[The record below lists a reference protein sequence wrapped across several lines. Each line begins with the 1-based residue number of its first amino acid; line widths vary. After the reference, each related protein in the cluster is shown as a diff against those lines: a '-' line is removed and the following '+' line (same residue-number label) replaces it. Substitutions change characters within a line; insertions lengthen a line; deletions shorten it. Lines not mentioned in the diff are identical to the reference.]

1 MEEIA
6 IIDLVKQRIGDARR
20 ILAICHVNP
29 DGDAIGCLTGLGL
42 ALRSLGKSVTM
53 ACPTSPLPA
62 SLTFVPGSDEIV
74 NVLGGPYDLIIVLD
88 SSGLDR
94 VDKLY
99 DAELFSR
106 VPVINIDHHFTN
118 ENFGAVNWV
127 DVNAAAASEMA
138 LTLVKAMGV
147 RLDGKIGTCLL
158 TGITTDTLGFR
169 TSSTTSRTLR
179 SAADLMDAGASL
191 PDIVEQ
197 VYNAK
202 PLGVARVWGE
212 ALGLMEA
219 EHGLVWTS
227 ITKDLLTRYE
237 TEAEEVK
244 GLVSFLRGTV
254 GTDIAVLFVENGD
267 GRVKVEFRASRRA
280 SVAEL
285 AARLGGGGHRAASG
299 CTVAGP
305 LEAARARVLPEAR
318 RALPQAAGYGP
329 PAGT

>member
-1 MEEIA
+1 
-6 IIDLVKQRIGDARR
+6 VKQRIVQARR
-20 ILAICHVNP
+20 ILVVSHVNP
-29 DGDAIGCLTGLGL
+29 DGDAIGSLTGLGL

-74 NVLGGPYDLIIVLD
+74 SARNGPYDLIIVLD

-94 VDKLY
+94 VERLY
-99 DAELFSR
+99 DAEIFSR
-106 VPVINIDHHFTN
+106 VPVINIDHHVTN
-118 ENFGAVNWV
+118 ANFGGVNWV
-127 DVNAAAASEMA
+127 DANAAAASEMVLA
-138 LTLVKAMGV
+138 LVQSLGV
-147 RLDGKIGTCLL
+147 RLDAAIGTCLL

-212 ALGLMEA
+212 ALGLLEA
-219 EHGLVWTS
+219 ENGLVWTS
-227 ITKDLLTRYE
+227 ITGDLLARYQ

-244 GLVSFLRGTV
+244 GLVSFLRGTQ

-285 AARLGGGGHRAASG
+285 AARLGGGGHRAAAG

-305 LEAARARVLPEAR
+305 LDVARRRVLGEAR
-318 RALPQAAGYGP
+318 RALSQSAR
-329 PAGT
+329 T